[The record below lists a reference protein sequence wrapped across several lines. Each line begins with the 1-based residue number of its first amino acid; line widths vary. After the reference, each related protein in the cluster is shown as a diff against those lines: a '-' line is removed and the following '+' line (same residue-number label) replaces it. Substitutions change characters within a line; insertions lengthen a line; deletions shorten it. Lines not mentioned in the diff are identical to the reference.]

1 MRMAVMVTVTVTVT
15 VMARMRNKPECFNS
29 LLIFSFENS
38 Q

>member
-1 MRMAVMVTVTVTVT
+1 MAVMVTVTVTVT

>member
-1 MRMAVMVTVTVTVT
+1 MRMMVMVTVTVTVT